1 MQGKGRQLGP
11 IKRSTTPRMSF
22 RLRKELAKPHLWAQQ
37 SIAQLGGVRSMLDAI
52 TIRPTI
58 VRNENNSHPRNHDC
72 YVSNNKRSSSDL
84 RSVVIVVIMML
95 SILL

>member
-37 SIAQLGGVRSMLDAI
+37 SIAQLGGVSSMPSPFAHLLFEI
-52 TIRPTI
+52 MKTTLIQETTTVTFLTLNEVPPT
-58 VRNENNSHPRNHDC
+58 
-72 YVSNNKRSSSDL
+72 
-84 RSVVIVVIMML
+84 
-95 SILL
+95 